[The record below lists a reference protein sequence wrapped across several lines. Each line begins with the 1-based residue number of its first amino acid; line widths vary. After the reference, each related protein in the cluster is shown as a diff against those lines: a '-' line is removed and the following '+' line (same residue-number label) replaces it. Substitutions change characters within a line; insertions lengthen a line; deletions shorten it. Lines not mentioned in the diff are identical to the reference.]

1 MKRELKFFGLS
12 YSQSQIGSYVAVLD
26 EVRGTRKMVVVV
38 RPGEAQVIS
47 AKIEKVKPR
56 RPMTHEVLKS
66 LTDSFNMDVQEVI
79 IYNQAEGIFYTK
91 LVCSDGVD
99 EHFVECS
106 VGDGIAFSLVYGCP
120 LYIEEEILSAVG
132 IEVDSSGN
140 VVDIYED
147 DVEDDIDDDLKDF
160 IEEELVPKKP
170 TVTIPQL
177 EKKMQEALA
186 NEEYEEAAKLRDKI
200 QKLKENGTDNKL

>member
-1 MKRELKFFGLS
+1 MFGWGWNRLFFS
-12 YSQSQIGSYVAVLD
+12 IW
-26 EVRGTRKMVVVV
+26 
-38 RPGEAQVIS
+38 
-47 AKIEKVKPR
+47 
-56 RPMTHEVLKS
+56 
-66 LTDSFNMDVQEVI
+66 
-79 IYNQAEGIFYTK
+79 
-91 LVCSDGVD
+91 
-99 EHFVECS
+99 
-106 VGDGIAFSLVYGCP
+106 
-120 LYIEEEILSAVG
+120 ILSAVG